1 MSDRI
6 FILIE
11 TESGRSEE
19 VYAALKRLNGVRTID
34 LVTQPY
40 DIIVVAEGKTAGDVS
55 LLDRKIEPIS
65 GVVRTVVCAASGPA
79 LVG

>member
-11 TESGRSEE
+11 TESGRSQE
-19 VYAALKRLNGVRTID
+19 VYAALKQLQGITVE

-40 DIIVVAEGKTAGDVS
+40 DIIVIADAKTNEDGGRLS
-55 LLDRKIEPIS
+55 RKIEPIS
-65 GVVRTVVCAASGPA
+65 GVIRTVVCRADESA
-79 LVG
+79 LIGC